1 MKKILLLLVLSVI
14 SVSSLA
20 QVFSEEENER
30 IDLALSYSDNGRED
44 EAIAIYDE
52 LIKKHPDVSGLKF
65 EKAYCYYQK
74 QDYKNAYKTLKPT
87 LSAPDAN
94 PQYFAVAGNAQD
106 MMGKP
111 KDALKTYQAGL
122 EKFPDSG
129 YLHLE
134 TGNVLIGLGY
144 TAQGV
149 GYYEHGIEVD
159 PGFASNYYRAAQY
172 LFSDYPIKSIIYAET
187 HNLIYDPNGPRWPEV
202 SKLLYDAY
210 NENIH
215 FEADT
220 VRTTFSRDR
229 TITIDKKDVES
240 GASPTSL
247 LEQMSRIARELS
259 FSDAMNESVDA
270 EALKAAG
277 GQLTAMRTAMLPPSA
292 AASWSTS
299 KPKSRTGI
307 PCSPS
312 SGKSWTPATGRP
324 TICSCC
330 AKDARKN
337 SKPGCR
343 TTNRTCSP
351 TSNSWAP
358 KTKNSR
364 SAAI

>member
-30 IDLALSYSDNGRED
+30 IDLALTYSDNGRED

-144 TAQGV
+144 TTQGV

-172 LFSDYPIKSIIYAET
+172 LSADYPVKAIIYAET

-220 VRTTFSRDR
+220 VRTTFARDR

-277 GQLTAMRTAMLPPSA
+277 GQLTLAELTAIRRRFLEHFEAKEQDRYPVFAVQRKVLDAGHWEAYNMFML
-292 AASWSTS
+292 
-299 KPKSRTGI
+299 RE
-307 PCSPS
+307 
-312 SGKSWTPATGRP
+312 GRP
-324 TICSCC
+324 EEFKAWLQDHESDLI
-330 AKDARKN
+330 AYFEFMGAEDEE
-337 SKPGCR
+337 
-343 TTNRTCSP
+343 
-351 TSNSWAP
+351 
-358 KTKNSR
+358 
-364 SAAI
+364 

>member
-30 IDLALSYSDNGRED
+30 IDLALTYSDNGRED

-144 TAQGV
+144 TTQGV

-159 PGFASNYYRAAQY
+159 PGFASNYYRAAQC
-172 LFSDYPIKSIIYAET
+172 LSADYPVKAIIYAET

-220 VRTTFSRDR
+220 VRTTFARDR

-277 GQLTAMRTAMLPPSA
+277 GQLTLAELTAIRRRFLEHFEAKEQDRYPVFAVQRKVLDAGHWEAYNMFML
-292 AASWSTS
+292 
-299 KPKSRTGI
+299 RE
-307 PCSPS
+307 
-312 SGKSWTPATGRP
+312 GRP
-324 TICSCC
+324 EEFKAWLQDHESDLI
-330 AKDARKN
+330 AYFEFMGAEDEE
-337 SKPGCR
+337 
-343 TTNRTCSP
+343 
-351 TSNSWAP
+351 
-358 KTKNSR
+358 
-364 SAAI
+364 

>member
-30 IDLALSYSDNGRED
+30 IDLALTYSDNGRED

-270 EALKAAG
+270 EALNAAG
-277 GQLTAMRTAMLPPSA
+277 GQLTLAELTAIRRRFLEHFEAKEQDRYPVFAVQRKVLDAGHWEAYNMFML
-292 AASWSTS
+292 
-299 KPKSRTGI
+299 RE
-307 PCSPS
+307 
-312 SGKSWTPATGRP
+312 GRP
-324 TICSCC
+324 EEFKAWLQDHESDLI
-330 AKDARKN
+330 AYFEFMGAEDEE
-337 SKPGCR
+337 
-343 TTNRTCSP
+343 
-351 TSNSWAP
+351 
-358 KTKNSR
+358 
-364 SAAI
+364 

>member
-277 GQLTAMRTAMLPPSA
+277 GQLTLAELTAIRRRFLEHFEAKEQDRYPVFAVQRKVLDAGHWEAYNMFML
-292 AASWSTS
+292 
-299 KPKSRTGI
+299 RE
-307 PCSPS
+307 
-312 SGKSWTPATGRP
+312 GRP
-324 TICSCC
+324 EEFKAWLQDHESDLL
-330 AKDARKN
+330 AYFEFMGAEE
-337 SKPGCR
+337 
-343 TTNRTCSP
+343 
-351 TSNSWAP
+351 
-358 KTKNSR
+358 
-364 SAAI
+364 

>member
-30 IDLALSYSDNGRED
+30 IDLALSYSDSGRED

-277 GQLTAMRTAMLPPSA
+277 GQLTLAELTAIRRRFLEHFEAKEQDRYPVFAVQRKVLDAGHWEAYNMFML
-292 AASWSTS
+292 
-299 KPKSRTGI
+299 RE
-307 PCSPS
+307 
-312 SGKSWTPATGRP
+312 GRP
-324 TICSCC
+324 EEFKAWLQDHESDLL
-330 AKDARKN
+330 AYFEFMGAEDEE
-337 SKPGCR
+337 
-343 TTNRTCSP
+343 
-351 TSNSWAP
+351 
-358 KTKNSR
+358 
-364 SAAI
+364 

>member
-1 MKKILLLLVLSVI
+1 MRKILLLLVLSVI

-30 IDLALSYSDNGRED
+30 IDLALTYSDNGRED

-172 LFSDYPIKSIIYAET
+172 LSADYPVKAIIYAET

-215 FEADT
+215 FETDT

-277 GQLTAMRTAMLPPSA
+277 GQLTLAELTAIRRRFLEHFEAKEQDRYPVFAVQRKVLDAGHWEAYNMFML
-292 AASWSTS
+292 
-299 KPKSRTGI
+299 RE
-307 PCSPS
+307 
-312 SGKSWTPATGRP
+312 GRP
-324 TICSCC
+324 EEFKAWLQDHESDLIAYFEFMSG
-330 AKDARKN
+330 AEE
-337 SKPGCR
+337 
-343 TTNRTCSP
+343 
-351 TSNSWAP
+351 
-358 KTKNSR
+358 
-364 SAAI
+364 

>member
-30 IDLALSYSDNGRED
+30 IDLALTYSDNGRED

-220 VRTTFSRDR
+220 VRTTFARDR

-277 GQLTAMRTAMLPPSA
+277 GQLTLAELTAIRRRFLEHFEAKEQDRYPVFAVQRKVLDAGHWEAYNMFML
-292 AASWSTS
+292 
-299 KPKSRTGI
+299 RE
-307 PCSPS
+307 
-312 SGKSWTPATGRP
+312 GRP
-324 TICSCC
+324 EEFKAWLQDHESDLI
-330 AKDARKN
+330 AYFEFMGAEDEE
-337 SKPGCR
+337 
-343 TTNRTCSP
+343 
-351 TSNSWAP
+351 
-358 KTKNSR
+358 
-364 SAAI
+364 

>member
-277 GQLTAMRTAMLPPSA
+277 GQLTLAELTAIRRRFLEHFEAKEQDRYPVFAVQRKVLDAGHWEAYNMFML
-292 AASWSTS
+292 
-299 KPKSRTGI
+299 RE
-307 PCSPS
+307 
-312 SGKSWTPATGRP
+312 GRP
-324 TICSCC
+324 EEYKAWLQDHESDLI
-330 AKDARKN
+330 AYFEFMGAEE
-337 SKPGCR
+337 
-343 TTNRTCSP
+343 
-351 TSNSWAP
+351 
-358 KTKNSR
+358 
-364 SAAI
+364 

>member
-30 IDLALSYSDNGRED
+30 IDLALTYSDNGRED

-220 VRTTFSRDR
+220 VRTTFARDR

-277 GQLTAMRTAMLPPSA
+277 GQLTLAELTAIRRRFLEHFEAKEQDRYPVFAVQRKVLDAGHWEAYNMFML
-292 AASWSTS
+292 
-299 KPKSRTGI
+299 RE
-307 PCSPS
+307 
-312 SGKSWTPATGRP
+312 GRP
-324 TICSCC
+324 EEFKAWLQDHESDLI
-330 AKDARKN
+330 AYFEFMGAEE
-337 SKPGCR
+337 
-343 TTNRTCSP
+343 
-351 TSNSWAP
+351 
-358 KTKNSR
+358 
-364 SAAI
+364 

>member
-30 IDLALSYSDNGRED
+30 IDLALTYSDSGRED

-106 MMGKP
+106 LMGKP
-111 KDALKTYQAGL
+111 EDALKTYQAGL

-277 GQLTAMRTAMLPPSA
+277 GQLTLAELTAIRRRFLEHFEAKEQDRYPVFAVQRKVLDAGHWEAYNMFML
-292 AASWSTS
+292 
-299 KPKSRTGI
+299 RE
-307 PCSPS
+307 
-312 SGKSWTPATGRP
+312 GRP
-324 TICSCC
+324 EEFKAWLQDHESDLI
-330 AKDARKN
+330 AYFEFMGAEDEE
-337 SKPGCR
+337 
-343 TTNRTCSP
+343 
-351 TSNSWAP
+351 
-358 KTKNSR
+358 
-364 SAAI
+364 